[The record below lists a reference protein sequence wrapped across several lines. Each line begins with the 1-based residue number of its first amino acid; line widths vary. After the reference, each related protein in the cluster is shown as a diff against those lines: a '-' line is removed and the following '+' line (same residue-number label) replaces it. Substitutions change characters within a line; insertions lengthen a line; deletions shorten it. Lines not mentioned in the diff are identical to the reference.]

1 MARDFA
7 EATDARAAAGLS
19 GLRLATVTSVLGSG
33 CVMVNMNGGVV
44 GPYATLTSYTGAAAG
59 DTVAVMRQDS
69 TWLVLGKVRT
79 C

>member
-19 GLRLATVTSVLGSG
+19 GLRLGVVSSVLASG

-44 GPYATLTSYTGAAAG
+44 GPYATLTSYTATVN

>member
-1 MARDFA
+1 MAKDFA
-7 EATDARAAAGLS
+7 EAADSRAAAGLS
-19 GLRLATVTSVLGSG
+19 GLRLGTISSVLASG
-33 CVMVNMNGGVV
+33 CVMVAMNGGVV
-44 GPYATLTSYTGAAAG
+44 GPYATLTSYTGAVG